1 MPCIY
6 TKRKAPSP
14 NMGWNLI
21 AAISIFLFSAPADLH
36 SIPLESLFK
45 GPWGQYLILRI
56 VLMLAPDVVGLHAG
70 IDFPCPLIHD
80 GGF

>member
-1 MPCIY
+1 MHLP
-6 TKRKAPSP
+6 KKKGPVP

-21 AAISIFLFSAPADLH
+21 AAISIFLFSAPADLQ
-36 SIPLESLFK
+36 SIPLENLFK

-56 VLMLAPDVVGLHAG
+56 VLMLAGDAVGLHAG
-70 IDFPCPLIHD
+70 IDFSCPLIHD